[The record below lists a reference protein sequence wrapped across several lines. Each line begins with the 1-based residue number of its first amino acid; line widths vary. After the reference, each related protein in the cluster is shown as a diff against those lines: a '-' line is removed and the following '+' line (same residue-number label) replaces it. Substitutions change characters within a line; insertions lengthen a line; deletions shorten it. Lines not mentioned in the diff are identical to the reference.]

1 MSLARYALLPC
12 IALTLGGCFNPD
24 PAAEATETDT
34 DVDPGSSSGASATT
48 TDTPSTSGSSTTATS
63 TTEPTDTVTTTVGE
77 SSTSLD
83 PDSTGP
89 VAAECGNGTLEGAE
103 ECDDGDLEAGDG
115 CSSAC
120 IDETVA
126 CDPGLV
132 GALAGSELERIAF
145 RSGYLYGLRTLV
157 PSRLVTID
165 ASDPTDLAGA
175 NELSIDE
182 DNYPNWNP
190 GDLVASQ
197 THLWTGGR
205 NPELMSI
212 DLASPDAPAF
222 DFFAGPNDSDG
233 PVEVM
238 GDLLLQARSVSERIN
253 VWDIS
258 NPSNPSMLPPIG
270 NPSQVF
276 RDVAA
281 ADDMVIALAG
291 SHVEIW
297 DVSTPAVPA
306 FVGELDGAPW
316 TGSVRSAANGD
327 TVAVAT
333 TGAGVGIIDYAI
345 PSAPTVAATIG
356 GENFPRDVAIR
367 GEYVYVPVTN
377 GLRVY
382 DISNPRDPALAGSYL
397 EVEVY
402 GVSIALSD
410 EHVFLGTEG
419 GIRVLGDMPGFCDA
433 RCGNNTVEYPEACDD
448 GNLDD
453 GDGCSASCENE

>member
-1 MSLARYALLPC
+1 MTWSHLALASVGVLLV
-12 IALTLGGCFNPD
+12 GGCFNPED
-24 PAAEATETDT
+24 PPADT
-34 DVDPGSSSGASATT
+34 DAAGTGSTSDSSGPTSGTSPTSASSSGETT
-48 TDTPSTSGSSTTATS
+48 QTSTSST
-63 TTEPTDTVTTTVGE
+63 TTEPTSTT
-77 SSTSLD
+77 SSTTDD

-89 VAAECGNGTLEGAE
+89 TEAECGNGTVEGNE
-103 ECDDGDLEAGDG
+103 ECDDGDLDPGDG
-115 CSSAC
+115 CSTAC
-120 IDETVA
+120 LDETIA
-126 CDPGLV
+126 CAPDLV
-132 GALAGSELERIAF
+132 GALAGQELERIGYKDGYVYGF
-145 RSGYLYGLRTLV
+145 RTII

-165 ASDPTDLAGA
+165 ATNPENPALAG
-175 NELSIDE
+175 ELQIDE

-190 GDLVASQ
+190 GDVAVSD
-197 THLWTGGR
+197 THLFTGGQ

-212 DLASPDAPAF
+212 DVSTPNMPAF
-222 DFFAGPNDSDG
+222 DYFDGPNESDG

-238 GDLLLQARSVSERIN
+238 GNLLLQASSVSERIN

-258 NPSNPSMLPPIG
+258 NPSAPTPLPAVG

-276 RDVAA
+276 NDVAA
-281 ADDMVIALAG
+281 ADDLVIAVGGA
-291 SHVEIW
+291 HVEIW
-297 DVSTPAVPA
+297 NVSTPAVPE

-316 TGSVRSAANGD
+316 TGTVRSAANGE

-345 PSAPTVAATIG
+345 PSAPTAAATIP

-367 GEYVYVPVTN
+367 GDFVYVPVTN

-382 DISNPRDPALAGSYL
+382 DVSNPRDPTLAGSYL

-402 GVSIALSD
+402 GASLALSD
-410 EHVFLGTEG
+410 EHVYLGTENG
-419 GIRVLGDMPGFCDA
+419 LRVLGDMPGFCEA

-453 GDGCSASCENE
+453 GDGCSASCQNE